1 MTLILVFSFLFIFV
15 GIAIMYFALRK
26 NPYLVPQGA
35 VQWMVTIMCIL
46 LVCVSGLTIVLV
58 LTHPNHSG
66 HELSSTYVEPFEFQL
81 VSNQEKRNITDYSG
95 HVILLNFW
103 ATWCQPCI
111 TELPELD
118 ELQVAYRQKGLIVVT
133 ISDEALEELQLYT
146 DLLPEETVSG
156 FLQYEDLPES
166 FQHELAFGRPVS
178 YIIDGE
184 GLIRDRIRG
193 AGSFAYFENL
203 VTPWLAALES

>member
-26 NPYLVPQGA
+26 NSYPVPQGA

-46 LVCVSGLTIVLV
+46 LVCVSGLTITLV
-58 LTHPNHSG
+58 LTGPDHSG

-178 YIIDGE
+178 YVIDGE